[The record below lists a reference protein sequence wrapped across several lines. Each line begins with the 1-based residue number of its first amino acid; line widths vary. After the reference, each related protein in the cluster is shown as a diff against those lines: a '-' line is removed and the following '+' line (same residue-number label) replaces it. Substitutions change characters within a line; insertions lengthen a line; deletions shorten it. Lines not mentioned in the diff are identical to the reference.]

1 MSFVTIPNLKA
12 NSVSRPKRWVQKQ
25 NLTASSLR
33 DSNRAYDWFSSW
45 MSIDESGETLVVG
58 AMLDEQ
64 NGTQAGSAYIFRSNN
79 GVYEEIQK
87 ITATDSL
94 QAYDQFGQTLQISR
108 DGTVIGVASQFDD
121 QVTTNAGA
129 IYIFHTSSS
138 GYVQRQKVTASFGTT
153 LNGARLGYRD
163 IKFSDDKNYM
173 FVGAASQTVSG
184 VTDSGAVYVFHTS
197 SLGYRQVQVITI
209 PLTGDGFGYSISLNS
224 TGNKMAIGAVI
235 DGTDGF
241 YAGSVYIYESGS
253 SGFFQTQYI
262 TPDSDT
268 SRVGDV
274 FGSYVN
280 MSRDGNTLAISSTY
294 DDQGYTGTGPIGFQG
309 EVGAVYI
316 YTSSSSGFQESQ
328 KLFPTGDEN
337 PHSDHFGYVTWFS
350 DDSKK
355 LLIGSENDDENGIEA
370 GSAYLF
376 TSSSYGYVRSYKFL
390 AQSDISPE
398 GDTMG
403 TIVAI
408 NNTADIAFVSAIY
421 DEDAGTEAGSVY
433 VYKYE

>member
-1 MSFVTIPNLKA
+1 MSFSIIPNLKTNA
-12 NSVSRPKRWVQKQ
+12 VSRPRRWIQKQ
-25 NLTASSLR
+25 NLTASALR
-33 DSNRAYDWFSSW
+33 DSNRANDFFSSW
-45 MSIDESGETLVVG
+45 LSIDQAGQTLVVG

-64 NGTQAGSAYIFRSNN
+64 NGVQAGSAYIFRNNN
-79 GVYEEIQK
+79 GTYEEVQK

-108 DGTVIGVASQFDD
+108 NGAVIAVASQLDD
-121 QVTTNAGA
+121 QVATDAGA

-138 GYVQRQKVTASFGTT
+138 GYVQSQKVTASFGTT
-153 LNGARLGYRD
+153 LTGARLGYRD
-163 IKFSDDKNYM
+163 IKFSDDANYM

-184 VTDSGAVYVFHTS
+184 VADSGAIYIFHTS
-197 SLGYRQVQVITI
+197 SSGYRQVQVITI
-209 PLTGDGFGYSISLNS
+209 PLTGDGFGYSLSLNAAAD
-224 TGNKMAIGAVI
+224 KMAIGAVI
-235 DGTDGF
+235 DNTDGF

-253 SGFFQTQYI
+253 SGFYQTEYI
-262 TPDSDT
+262 TPQSDT

-280 MSRDGNTLAISSTY
+280 MSRDGKTLAISSPY
-294 DDQGYTGTGPIGFQG
+294 DDQGYTGTGPIGLQG

-316 YTSSSSGFQESQ
+316 YTSSSSGFQETQ
-328 KLFPTGDEN
+328 KLFPTGDAS

-350 DDSKK
+350 EDAKK
-355 LLIGSENDDENGIEA
+355 LIIGSENDDENGTAA

-390 AQSDISPE
+390 AESDISPA
-398 GDTMG
+398 GDSMG

-408 NNTADIAFVSAIY
+408 NDIADTVFVSAIF

-433 VYKYE
+433 IYKYE